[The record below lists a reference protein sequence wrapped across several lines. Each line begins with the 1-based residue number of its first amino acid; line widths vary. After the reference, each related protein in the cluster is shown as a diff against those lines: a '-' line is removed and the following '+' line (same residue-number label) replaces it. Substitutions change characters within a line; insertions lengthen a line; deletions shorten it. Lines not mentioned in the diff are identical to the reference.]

1 MKLLIWFMIYDIINL
16 EVIFWGTNMKKNILK
31 GLLIV
36 WLLSVYHIVDIIY
49 GFLVMHCHS
58 RKLYGSEDYV
68 SGTMSLTMI
77 LAILILYYEVSK
89 EKK

>member
-1 MKLLIWFMIYDIINL
+1 
-16 EVIFWGTNMKKNILK
+16 MKKKILK
-31 GLLIV
+31 GILII

-49 GFLVMHCHS
+49 GFLVMHCHN
-58 RKLYGSEDYV
+58 RKFYGSENYTV
-68 SGTMSLTMI
+68 GVMSLTMI